1 MKKILIAI
9 ASAVFLLPAI
19 PFASMAENFQPK
31 QPVELVIM
39 AGQGGGADRLARLVQ
54 SIIAKNRMSRMPF
67 IPVNKGGGSG
77 AEALRYLKD
86 KIGADHTVM
95 ATLNSYYT
103 TPLRTDIGV
112 DIAEFTP
119 IARLAVD
126 TFVLWV
132 NADSPIKT
140 LDDWVKAVKAKD
152 GRWKMGGTGTGQED
166 SLVTAMLEKKFG
178 LKITYIP
185 YKGGGAVAK
194 ALIGNHIDSTV
205 NNPSEQ
211 LGFYQAKKS
220 RPIAVFTPER
230 LKVFPDTPTMKELGH
245 DLVYYMQRSI
255 VAPSGISADAKK
267 YYTELFKKVN
277 ESKEW
282 IDYTS
287 KKALFR
293 DFISG
298 DDLQKFFLEERE
310 AHRKLL
316 KEMGEIK

>member
-1 MKKILIAI
+1 MKKFLIAI
-9 ASAVFLLPAI
+9 AFSVFLSPAYS
-19 PFASMAENFQPK
+19 ASLIAGDFQPK

-54 SIIAKNRMSRMPF
+54 SIIAKNKMSKMPF

-86 KIGADHTVM
+86 KNGANHTVM

-132 NADSPIKT
+132 HADSPVKT
-140 LDDWVKAVKAKD
+140 LDDWVKAVKAK
-152 GRWKMGGTGTGQED
+152 GGKWKMGGTGTGQED

-185 YKGGGAVAK
+185 YKGGGGVAK

-211 LGFYQAKKS
+211 LGFYLAKKS

-245 DLVYYMQRSI
+245 DMVYYMQRSI
-255 VAPSGISADAKK
+255 VAPKGISPEAKK
-267 YYTELFKKVN
+267 YYTDLFQKVN

-282 IDYTS
+282 VDYTS

-293 DFISG
+293 DFLSG
-298 DDLQKFFLEERE
+298 ADLQKFFLEERE
-310 AHRKLL
+310 SHRKLL

>member
-1 MKKILIAI
+1 MKKILIAAI
-9 ASAVFLLPAI
+9 LVVFVLPSLTI
-19 PFASMAENFQPK
+19 TTQAEKFQPK

-54 SIIAKNRMSRMPF
+54 SIIAKNKMSKMPF
-67 IPVNKGGGSG
+67 IPLNKGGGSG

-86 KIGADHTVM
+86 KSGANHTVM

-119 IARLAVD
+119 IARLAID

-132 NADSPIKT
+132 KADSPIKT
-140 LDDWVKAVKAKD
+140 LDDWVKAVKAK
-152 GRWKMGGTGTGQED
+152 GGTWKMGGTGTGQED
-166 SLVTAMLEKKFG
+166 SLVTAMLEKQFG
-178 LKITYIP
+178 VKITYIP

-194 ALIGNHIDSTV
+194 ALIGGHIDSTV

-220 RPIAVFTPER
+220 RPIVAFTPKR
-230 LKVFPDTPTMKELGH
+230 LKVFPDTPTMRELGY
-245 DLVYYMQRSI
+245 DMVYYMQRSI
-255 VAPSGISADAKK
+255 VAPKGISDSAKI
-267 YYTELFKKVN
+267 YYTNLFQKVN

-293 DFISG
+293 KFISG
-298 DDLQKFFLEERE
+298 EDLQTFFLNERE

-316 KEMGEIK
+316 KDMGEIK

>member
-1 MKKILIAI
+1 MKKVFIA
-9 ASAVFLLPAI
+9 ALLAVFILPSLTI
-19 PFASMAENFQPK
+19 VSQAEKFQPK

-54 SIIAKNRMSRMPF
+54 SIIAKNKMSRMPF
-67 IPVNKGGGSG
+67 IPLNKGGGSG

-86 KIGADHTVM
+86 KSGGNHTVM

-119 IARLAVD
+119 IARLAID

-132 NADSPIKT
+132 KADSPIKT
-140 LDDWVKAVKAKD
+140 LDDWVKAVKAK
-152 GRWKMGGTGTGQED
+152 GGTWKMGGTGTGQED
-166 SLVTAMLEKKFG
+166 SLVTAMLEKQFG
-178 LKITYIP
+178 IKMTYIP

-194 ALIGNHIDSTV
+194 ALIGGHIDSTV

-220 RPIAVFTPER
+220 RPIAAFTPQR
-230 LKVFPDTPTMKELGH
+230 LKVFPDTPTMRELGH
-245 DLVYYMQRSI
+245 DMVYYMQRSI
-255 VAPSGISADAKK
+255 VAPKGISESAKN
-267 YYTELFKKVN
+267 YYTSLFQKVN

-287 KKALFR
+287 QKALFR
-293 DFISG
+293 KFISG
-298 DDLQKFFLEERE
+298 EDLQKFFLNERE